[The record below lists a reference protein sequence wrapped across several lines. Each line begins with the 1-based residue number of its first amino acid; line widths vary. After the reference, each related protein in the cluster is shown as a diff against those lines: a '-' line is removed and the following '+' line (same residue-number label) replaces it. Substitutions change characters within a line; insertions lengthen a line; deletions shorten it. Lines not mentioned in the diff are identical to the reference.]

1 MVPSCRL
8 ISRNFIWGSPNHV
21 APSMMRS
28 VASNDVH
35 SPISVVTYEMTATMM
50 TAKAANNVLT
60 AVRGL
65 RGPY

>member
-1 MVPSCRL
+1 
-8 ISRNFIWGSPNHV
+8 
-21 APSMMRS
+21 MMRS